1 METAPFDTEVTPGRL
16 RRPLKTVRIQRTRGL
31 GRTLAP
37 SELWRYRD
45 VAVQIAA
52 RDVKVRYRQTALGV
66 AWAVLQPFGTMVV
79 FAIFFGHLAHVP
91 SEGGSYA
98 LSALAALVPWTYFAN
113 GLSVGSDS
121 LVANVALV
129 SKIYFPRIFIPAG
142 VVAAGILDLV
152 VGSAMLLVIVGA
164 LGRSPSV
171 GVAVLP
177 VLAVITAA
185 TALGVS
191 SAASALAVR
200 YRDVRFLVP
209 FAVQLLLF
217 VSPVAYPNTLLPE
230 PWRTVSA
237 INPMV
242 GVIEGYR
249 WAALGTTAPWL
260 LIAISA
266 ASALLLL
273 FGGLVY
279 FEHAER
285 SFADIL

>member
-1 METAPFDTEVTPGRL
+1 
-16 RRPLKTVRIQRTRGL
+16 
-31 GRTLAP
+31 
-37 SELWRYRD
+37 
-45 VAVQIAA
+45 
-52 RDVKVRYRQTALGV
+52 
-66 AWAVLQPFGTMVV
+66 
-79 FAIFFGHLAHVP
+79 
-91 SEGGSYA
+91 
-98 LSALAALVPWTYFAN
+98 
-113 GLSVGSDS
+113 
-121 LVANVALV
+121 
-129 SKIYFPRIFIPAG
+129 
-142 VVAAGILDLV
+142 
-152 VGSAMLLVIVGA
+152 MLLVIVGA